1 MKKQARLVGILAVL
15 AAVLIP
21 AASAAASQYVAL
33 GDSYSSGVG
42 TRTFYEESGSCKR
55 SPKAYGPL
63 VAAAKGYTLSFQ
75 ACSGAK
81 TTDVNANQLGT
92 LSSSTALVTI
102 TIGGNDAGFSN
113 VIVNCAL
120 YYFTCGSAI
129 SEANSFIANKLP
141 ALLEATYKKIREK
154 ASTAKVV
161 VLGYPK
167 LFTKEGATC
176 NVNFLTSSNEK
187 KLNETAE
194 KLDAVIK
201 SSREPP
207 WTSPSSTRRRRSKR
221 TRSARA
227 RSGSTASPTRSKK
240 ATTRTSA
247 DRLSSRR
254 SSRAF
259 CRPSLDARALTGDPP
274 AAFAL
279 AGGSASARGPP
290 RRPVPAATLGQ
301 SCPGACLE
309 RPPSG

>member
-1 MKKQARLVGILAVL
+1 MNKLTRGIGAVAVL
-15 AAVLIP
+15 AGLLIP

-42 TRTFYEESGSCKR
+42 TRVFYEESGSCKR

-75 ACSGAK
+75 ACSGA
-81 TTDVNANQLGT
+81 TTTEVNEKQLGT

-113 VIVNCAL
+113 VIINCAL

-129 SEANSFIANKLP
+129 SEANEFITKKLP

-176 NVNFLTSSNEK
+176 NVNFLTSGNEK
-187 KLNETAE
+187 KMNETAE

-201 SSREPP
+201 
-207 WTSPSSTRRRRSKR
+207 
-221 TRSARA
+221 ARA
-227 RSGSTASPTRSKK
+227 EAVKFTFVNPTVPFE
-240 ATTRTSA
+240 AHEVC
-247 DRLSSRR
+247 SS
-254 SSRAF
+254 SEW
-259 CRPSLDARALTGDPP
+259 LN
-274 AAFAL
+274 
-279 AGGSASARGPP
+279 
-290 RRPVPAATLGQ
+290 GQ
-301 SCPGACLE
+301 SNPLE
-309 RPPSG
+309 ESYHPNVSGQAEFTTLVEGVL